1 MQTWGTSRYHLAM
14 AAFIGQGPPMRQ
26 FDRHVT
32 VSFVQHH
39 VSGHIKVYPK
49 KLLGLSVCIF
59 YGKKPLKGSES
70 C

>member
-1 MQTWGTSRYHLAM
+1 
-14 AAFIGQGPPMRQ
+14 MRQ

-59 YGKKPLKGSES
+59 YGKMPLKGSES